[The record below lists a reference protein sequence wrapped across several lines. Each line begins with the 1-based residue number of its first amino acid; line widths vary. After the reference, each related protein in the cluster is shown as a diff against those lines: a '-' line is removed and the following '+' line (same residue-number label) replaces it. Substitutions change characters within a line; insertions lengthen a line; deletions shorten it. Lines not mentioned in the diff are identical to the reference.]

1 MPKRFPFYPQLEAM
15 DCGSTCLRM
24 VAKFYGR
31 FYSLEYLREISNTGK
46 DGVSLLDLSEAAEI
60 IGLKTLAVEADI
72 VQLQDVIPKPCI
84 INWGNNHFVVV
95 YHQDSSKVWIAD
107 PALGKYKLKNDE
119 FIQKWIGEDAV
130 IDSSGIV
137 LICQSTPDFYTFN
150 GKEPQKGSWQ
160 YVSNYFKQYKAL
172 IFQIIIGLFLGS
184 TLQLLFP
191 FFIKSIVDIGI
202 NNNDLSFIA
211 LVLIAQLILF
221 ISQISVEFIR
231 NWNILHVGS
240 RVNISLLSDFLI
252 KLTKLPFRFF
262 DTKLPGDL
270 IQRFNDHERVQK
282 FLSSTSL
289 ISIFSILNLLAFG
302 VVLLFWNKAIFIIFI
317 IGSLLNITWV
327 LGFMKWRKSLD
338 IKRFEYNSDNQNSI
352 NELITGMQDIKLFNA
367 EKLKRWSWEKV
378 QAKLFN
384 TETENLKLEQVQR
397 AGALFFNETKNLLII
412 YLVAQGVLNTTLT
425 LGMLVAIQYIIGQLN
440 MQINQL
446 TEFLKS
452 MQDAKISLE
461 RIGEIHLKENET
473 VIEENNNVFPSE
485 GDIVLENVN
494 FSYAG
499 VNAIPNIK
507 NINLVIPN
515 GKITAILGPSGS
527 GKTTL
532 LKILLNLYK
541 PTEGN
546 IKLGELNL
554 LSVSPRLWRSKIGVV
569 MQDGHLFS
577 DSIAKNIAL
586 GEEIIDKRKLQ
597 QSINIVNL
605 QSYIEYLPQGYN
617 TMIGPEGQGLSQGQ
631 KQRILIARAVY
642 KEPDF
647 LFFDEATSA
656 LDTFNEM
663 LILENI
669 KATFKNKTII
679 IVSHRLSTV
688 LKADQIVVMED
699 GEMIE
704 VGSHEELTF
713 VRGAYYQL
721 VKNTLELGY

>member
-24 VAKFYGR
+24 VSKFYGR

-46 DGVSLLDLSEAAEI
+46 DGVSLLDLSEAAEL

-107 PALGKYKLKNDE
+107 PAQGKYKLNNNE
-119 FIQKWIGEDAV
+119 FIQKWIGADADV
-130 IDSSGIV
+130 ENSGIV

-150 GKEPQKGSWQ
+150 GKESQKGSWQ

-184 TLQLLFP
+184 ILQLFFP

-302 VVLLFWNKAIFIIFI
+302 VVLLFWNKAIFTIFI
-317 IGSLLNITWV
+317 IGSLLNIVWV

-352 NELITGMQDIKLFNA
+352 NEMITGMQDIKLFNA

-499 VNAIPNIK
+499 VNATPNIK
-507 NINLVIPN
+507 NINLGIPN

-546 IKLGELNL
+546 IKFGELNL
-554 LSVSPRLWRSKIGVV
+554 LSVNPRLWRSKIGVV

-597 QSINIVNL
+597 QSINIANL
-605 QSYIEYLPQGYN
+605 HSYIEYLPLGYN

-669 KATFKNKTII
+669 KAAFKNKTII

>member
-1 MPKRFPFYPQLEAM
+1 
-15 DCGSTCLRM
+15 
-24 VAKFYGR
+24 
-31 FYSLEYLREISNTGK
+31 
-46 DGVSLLDLSEAAEI
+46 
-60 IGLKTLAVEADI
+60 
-72 VQLQDVIPKPCI
+72 
-84 INWGNNHFVVV
+84 
-95 YHQDSSKVWIAD
+95 
-107 PALGKYKLKNDE
+107 
-119 FIQKWIGEDAV
+119 
-130 IDSSGIV
+130 
-137 LICQSTPDFYTFN
+137 
-150 GKEPQKGSWQ
+150 
-160 YVSNYFKQYKAL
+160 
-172 IFQIIIGLFLGS
+172 
-184 TLQLLFP
+184 
-191 FFIKSIVDIGI
+191 
-202 NNNDLSFIA
+202 
-211 LVLIAQLILF
+211 
-221 ISQISVEFIR
+221 
-231 NWNILHVGS
+231 
-240 RVNISLLSDFLI
+240 
-252 KLTKLPFRFF
+252 
-262 DTKLPGDL
+262 
-270 IQRFNDHERVQK
+270 
-282 FLSSTSL
+282 
-289 ISIFSILNLLAFG
+289 
-302 VVLLFWNKAIFIIFI
+302 
-317 IGSLLNITWV
+317 
-327 LGFMKWRKSLD
+327 MKWRKTLD

-352 NELITGMQDIKLFNA
+352 NEMITGMQDIKLFNA

-461 RIGEIHLKENET
+461 RIGEIHLKDNET
-473 VIEENNNVFPSE
+473 DIEENNNMFPAE

-499 VNAIPNIK
+499 INATPNIK
-507 NINLVIPN
+507 NINLGIPN

-541 PTEGN
+541 PTEGK

-554 LSVSPRLWRSKIGVV
+554 LSINPRLWRSKIGVV

-597 QSINIVNL
+597 QSISIANL
-605 QSYIEYLPQGYN
+605 QSYIDYLPLGYN
-617 TMIGPEGQGLSQGQ
+617 TKIGPEGQGLSQGQ

-663 LILENI
+663 LIMENI
-669 KATFKNKTII
+669 KAAFKNKTII

-688 LKADQIVVMED
+688 LKADQIIVMED

-721 VKNTLELGY
+721 VKNTMELGF

>member
-1 MPKRFPFYPQLEAM
+1 MPKWFPFYPQLEAM

-24 VAKFYGR
+24 VARFYGR
-31 FYSLEYLREISNTGK
+31 FFSLEYLREISNTGK

-72 VQLQDVIPKPCI
+72 IQLQDVIPKPCI

-95 YHQDSSKVWIAD
+95 YNQDSSKVWIAD
-107 PALGKYKLKNDE
+107 PARGKYKLNNDE
-119 FIQKWIGEDAV
+119 FLHKWIGEDAD
-130 IDSSGIV
+130 IENSGIV

-150 GKEPQKGSWQ
+150 GKDPQKGSWQ
-160 YVSNYFKQYKAL
+160 YVFNYFKQYKAL

-262 DTKLPGDL
+262 DIKLHGDL

-302 VVLLFWNKAIFIIFI
+302 VVLLFWNKAIFTIFI
-317 IGSLLNITWV
+317 IGSLLNIFWV
-327 LGFMKWRKSLD
+327 LGFMKWRKTLD

-352 NELITGMQDIKLFNA
+352 NEMITGMQDIKLFNA
-367 EKLKRWSWEKV
+367 EKLKRWGWEKV

-461 RIGEIHLKENET
+461 RIGEIHLKDNET
-473 VIEENNNVFPSE
+473 VIEENNNIFPS
-485 GDIVLENVN
+485 GGNIVLENIN

-499 VNAIPNIK
+499 INATPNIK
-507 NINLVIPN
+507 NINLFIPN

-554 LSVSPRLWRSKIGVV
+554 LSINPRLWRSKIGVV

-597 QSINIVNL
+597 QSIIIANL
-605 QSYIEYLPQGYN
+605 QSYIENLPLGYN
-617 TMIGPEGQGLSQGQ
+617 TMIGAEGQGLSQGQ

-669 KATFKNKTII
+669 KAAFKNKTII

-688 LKADQIVVMED
+688 LKADQIVVMEE

-713 VRGAYYQL
+713 VRGAYYHL
-721 VKNTLELGY
+721 VKNTVELGF

>member
-46 DGVSLLDLSEAAEI
+46 DGVSLLDLSEAAEL

-107 PALGKYKLKNDE
+107 PAQGKYKLNNDE
-119 FIQKWIGEDAV
+119 FIQKWIDKDADV
-130 IDSSGIV
+130 ENSGIV

-150 GKEPQKGSWQ
+150 GKESQKGSWQ

-289 ISIFSILNLLAFG
+289 ISIFSILNLIAFG
-302 VVLLFWNKAIFIIFI
+302 VVLLFWNKAIFTIFI
-317 IGSLLNITWV
+317 IGSLLNIVWV
-327 LGFMKWRKSLD
+327 LGFMKWRKTLD

-352 NELITGMQDIKLFNA
+352 NEMITGMQDIKLFNA

-473 VIEENNNVFPSE
+473 LIEENNNVFPSE

-494 FSYAG
+494 FSYVG
-499 VNAIPNIK
+499 VNATPNIK
-507 NINLVIPN
+507 NINLGIPN

-541 PTEGN
+541 PTEGV
-546 IKLGELNL
+546 IKFGELNL
-554 LSVSPRLWRSKIGVV
+554 LSVNPRLWRSKIGVV

-597 QSINIVNL
+597 QSINIANL
-605 QSYIEYLPQGYN
+605 QSYIEYLPLGYN
-617 TMIGPEGQGLSQGQ
+617 TVIGPEGQGLSQGQ

-669 KATFKNKTII
+669 KAAFINKTIV

>member
-46 DGVSLLDLSEAAEI
+46 DGVSLLDLSEAAEL

-107 PALGKYKLKNDE
+107 PAQGKYKLNNNE
-119 FIQKWIGEDAV
+119 FIQKWIGADADV
-130 IDSSGIV
+130 ENSGIV

-150 GKEPQKGSWQ
+150 GKESQKGSWQ

-184 TLQLLFP
+184 ILQLFFP

-302 VVLLFWNKAIFIIFI
+302 VVLLFWNKAIFTIFI
-317 IGSLLNITWV
+317 IGSLLNIVWV

-352 NELITGMQDIKLFNA
+352 NEMITGMQDIKLFNA

-499 VNAIPNIK
+499 VNATPNIK
-507 NINLVIPN
+507 NINLGIPN

-546 IKLGELNL
+546 IKFGELNL
-554 LSVSPRLWRSKIGVV
+554 LSVNPRLWRSKIGVV

-597 QSINIVNL
+597 QSINIANL
-605 QSYIEYLPQGYN
+605 QS
-617 TMIGPEGQGLSQGQ
+617 
-631 KQRILIARAVY
+631 
-642 KEPDF
+642 
-647 LFFDEATSA
+647 
-656 LDTFNEM
+656 
-663 LILENI
+663 
-669 KATFKNKTII
+669 
-679 IVSHRLSTV
+679 
-688 LKADQIVVMED
+688 
-699 GEMIE
+699 
-704 VGSHEELTF
+704 
-713 VRGAYYQL
+713 
-721 VKNTLELGY
+721 

>member
-95 YHQDSSKVWIAD
+95 YHQDSAKVWIAD
-107 PALGKYKLKNDE
+107 PAQGKYKLNNDK
-119 FIQKWIGEDAV
+119 FIQKWIGEEAE
-130 IDSSGIV
+130 IENSGIV

-150 GKEPQKGSWQ
+150 GKEPLKGSWQ

-282 FLSSTSL
+282 FISSTSL
-289 ISIFSILNLLAFG
+289 ISIFSILNLFAFG
-302 VVLLFWNKAIFIIFI
+302 VVLLFWNKAIFSIFI
-317 IGSLLNITWV
+317 IGSLLNIVWV

-338 IKRFEYNSDNQNSI
+338 IKKFEYNSDNQNSI

-412 YLVAQGVLNTTLT
+412 YLVAQGVLNTRLT

-461 RIGEIHLKENET
+461 RIGEIHLKENEK
-473 VIEENNNVFPSE
+473 VIEENNIVFPSE

-499 VNAIPNIK
+499 INATPNIK
-507 NINLVIPN
+507 NINLSIPN

-541 PTEGN
+541 PTEGK

-554 LSVSPRLWRSKIGVV
+554 LSVNPKLWRSKIGVV

-597 QSINIVNL
+597 QSINIANL
-605 QSYIEYLPQGYN
+605 QSYVEYLPLGYN
-617 TMIGPEGQGLSQGQ
+617 TMIGPEGLGLSQGQ

-669 KATFKNKTII
+669 KTAFKNKTII

-721 VKNTLELGY
+721 VKNTMELGY

>member
-46 DGVSLLDLSEAAEI
+46 DGVSLLDLSEAAEL

-107 PALGKYKLKNDE
+107 PAQGKYKLNNDE
-119 FIQKWIGEDAV
+119 FIQKWIGKDADV
-130 IDSSGIV
+130 ENSGIV

-150 GKEPQKGSWQ
+150 GKESQKGSWQ

-289 ISIFSILNLLAFG
+289 ISIFSILNLIAFG
-302 VVLLFWNKAIFIIFI
+302 VVLLFWNKAIFTIFI
-317 IGSLLNITWV
+317 IGSLLNIVWV
-327 LGFMKWRKSLD
+327 LGFMKWRKTLD

-352 NELITGMQDIKLFNA
+352 NEMITGMQDIKLFNA

-473 VIEENNNVFPSE
+473 LIEENNNVFPSE

-494 FSYAG
+494 FSYVG
-499 VNAIPNIK
+499 VNATPNIK
-507 NINLVIPN
+507 NINLGIPN

-541 PTEGN
+541 PTEGV
-546 IKLGELNL
+546 IKFGELNL
-554 LSVSPRLWRSKIGVV
+554 LSVNPRLWRSKIGVV

-597 QSINIVNL
+597 QSINIANL
-605 QSYIEYLPQGYN
+605 QSYIEYLPLGYN
-617 TMIGPEGQGLSQGQ
+617 TVIGPEGQGLSQGQ

-669 KATFKNKTII
+669 KAAFKNKTIV

>member
-1 MPKRFPFYPQLEAM
+1 MPKWFPFYPQLEAM

-24 VAKFYGR
+24 VARFYGR
-31 FYSLEYLREISNTGK
+31 FYSLDFLREISNTGK

-72 VQLQDVIPKPCI
+72 AQLQEVIPKPCI

-95 YHQDSSKVWIAD
+95 YQQDSYNVWIAD
-107 PALGKYKLKNDE
+107 PAQGKYKLNNDE
-119 FIQKWIGEDAV
+119 FLKKWIGEEAN
-130 IDSSGIV
+130 IENSGIV
-137 LICQSTPDFYTFN
+137 LICQSSPDFYTFN

-160 YVSNYFKQYKAL
+160 YVFNYFKQYKAL

-221 ISQISVEFIR
+221 FSQISVEFIR

-289 ISIFSILNLLAFG
+289 ISIFSILNLIAFG
-302 VVLLFWNKAIFIIFI
+302 VVLLFWNKAIFSIFF
-317 IGSLLNITWV
+317 IGSLLNIVWV
-327 LGFMKWRKSLD
+327 VGFMKWRKTLD

-352 NELITGMQDIKLFNA
+352 NEMITGMQDIKLFNA

-461 RIGEIHLKENET
+461 RIGEIHLKDNET
-473 VIEENNNVFPSE
+473 DTEENNNTFPAE
-485 GDIVLENVN
+485 GDILLENVN

-499 VNAIPNIK
+499 INATPNIK
-507 NINLVIPN
+507 NINLCISN

-541 PTEGN
+541 PTEGK

-554 LSVSPRLWRSKIGVV
+554 LSINPRLWRSKIGVV

-597 QSINIVNL
+597 QSISIANL
-605 QSYIEYLPQGYN
+605 QSYIEYLPLGYN
-617 TMIGPEGQGLSQGQ
+617 TKIGPEGQGISQGQ

-656 LDTFNEM
+656 LDAFNEM
-663 LILENI
+663 LIMENI
-669 KATFKNKTII
+669 KAAFKNKTII

-688 LKADQIVVMED
+688 LKADQIIVMED

-713 VRGAYYQL
+713 LRGAYYQL
-721 VKNTLELGY
+721 VKNTMELGF

>member
-46 DGVSLLDLSEAAEI
+46 DGVSLLDLSEAAEL

-107 PALGKYKLKNDE
+107 PAQGKYKLNNDE
-119 FIQKWIGEDAV
+119 FIQKWIGADADV
-130 IDSSGIV
+130 ENSGIV
-137 LICQSTPDFYTFN
+137 LICQSTPDFFTFN

-160 YVSNYFKQYKAL
+160 YVFNYFKQYKAL

-289 ISIFSILNLLAFG
+289 ISIFSILNLIAFG
-302 VVLLFWNKAIFIIFI
+302 VVLLFWNKAIFSIFF
-317 IGSLLNITWV
+317 IGSLLNIVWV
-327 LGFMKWRKSLD
+327 VGFMKWRKTLD

-352 NELITGMQDIKLFNA
+352 NEMITGMQDIKLFNA

-461 RIGEIHLKENET
+461 RIGEIHLKDNET
-473 VIEENNNVFPSE
+473 DTEENNNTFPAE
-485 GDIVLENVN
+485 GDILLENVN

-499 VNAIPNIK
+499 INATPNIK
-507 NINLVIPN
+507 NINLCIPN

-541 PTEGN
+541 PTEGK

-554 LSVSPRLWRSKIGVV
+554 LSINPRLWRSKIGVV

-597 QSINIVNL
+597 QSISIANL
-605 QSYIEYLPQGYN
+605 QSYIEYLPLGYN
-617 TMIGPEGQGLSQGQ
+617 TKIGPEGQGLSQGQ

-656 LDTFNEM
+656 LDAFNEM
-663 LILENI
+663 LIMENI
-669 KATFKNKTII
+669 KAAFKNKTII

-688 LKADQIVVMED
+688 LKADQIIVMED

-713 VRGAYYQL
+713 LRGAYYQL
-721 VKNTLELGY
+721 VKNTMELGF

>member
-46 DGVSLLDLSEAAEI
+46 DGVSLLDLSEAAEL

-107 PALGKYKLKNDE
+107 PAQGKYKLNNDE
-119 FIQKWIGEDAV
+119 FIQKWIGEDADV
-130 IDSSGIV
+130 ENSGIV

-150 GKEPQKGSWQ
+150 GKESQKGSWQ

-302 VVLLFWNKAIFIIFI
+302 VVLLFWNKAIFTIFI
-317 IGSLLNITWV
+317 IGSLLNIVWV

-338 IKRFEYNSDNQNSI
+338 IKRFEYNRDNQNSI
-352 NELITGMQDIKLFNA
+352 NEMITGMQDIKLFNA

-473 VIEENNNVFPSE
+473 VIEENNIVFPSE

-494 FSYAG
+494 FSYGG
-499 VNAIPNIK
+499 VNAAPNIK
-507 NINLVIPN
+507 NINLSIPN

-546 IKLGELNL
+546 IKFGELNL
-554 LSVSPRLWRSKIGVV
+554 LSVNPRLWRSKIGVV

-597 QSINIVNL
+597 QSINIANL
-605 QSYIEYLPQGYN
+605 QSYIEYLPLGYN
-617 TMIGPEGQGLSQGQ
+617 TVIGPEGQGLSQGQ

-669 KATFKNKTII
+669 KAAFKNKTII

>member
-46 DGVSLLDLSEAAEI
+46 DGVSLLDLSEAAEL

-107 PALGKYKLKNDE
+107 PAQGKYKLNNDE
-119 FIQKWIGEDAV
+119 FIQKWIGEDADV
-130 IDSSGIV
+130 ENSGIV

-150 GKEPQKGSWQ
+150 GKESQKGSWQ

-302 VVLLFWNKAIFIIFI
+302 VVLLFWNKAIFTIFI
-317 IGSLLNITWV
+317 IGSLLNIVWV

-338 IKRFEYNSDNQNSI
+338 IKRFEYNRDNQNSI
-352 NELITGMQDIKLFNA
+352 NEMITGMQDIKLFNA

-473 VIEENNNVFPSE
+473 VIEENNIVFPSE

-494 FSYAG
+494 FSYGG
-499 VNAIPNIK
+499 VNAAPNIK
-507 NINLVIPN
+507 NINLSIPN

-554 LSVSPRLWRSKIGVV
+554 LSVNPRLWRSKIGVV

-597 QSINIVNL
+597 QSINIANL
-605 QSYIEYLPQGYN
+605 QSYIEYLPLGYN

-663 LILENI
+663 LILENL
-669 KATFKNKTII
+669 KAAFKNKTII

>member
-46 DGVSLLDLSEAAEI
+46 DGVSLLDLSEAAEL

-72 VQLQDVIPKPCI
+72 FQLQDVIPKPCI

-107 PALGKYKLKNDE
+107 PAQGKYKLNNDE
-119 FIQKWIGEDAV
+119 FIQKWIGADADV
-130 IDSSGIV
+130 ENSGIV

-150 GKEPQKGSWQ
+150 GKESQKGSWQ

-302 VVLLFWNKAIFIIFI
+302 VVLLFWNKAIFTIFI
-317 IGSLLNITWV
+317 IGSLLNIVWV

-352 NELITGMQDIKLFNA
+352 NEMITGMQDIKLFNA

-499 VNAIPNIK
+499 VNATPNIK
-507 NINLVIPN
+507 NINLGIPN

-546 IKLGELNL
+546 IKFGELNL
-554 LSVSPRLWRSKIGVV
+554 LSVNPRLWRSKIGVV

-586 GEEIIDKRKLQ
+586 GEEIIDKRKLH
-597 QSINIVNL
+597 QSINIANL
-605 QSYIEYLPQGYN
+605 QSYIEYLPLGYN

-669 KATFKNKTII
+669 KSAFKNKTIV

>member
-46 DGVSLLDLSEAAEI
+46 DGVSLLDLSEAAEL

-107 PALGKYKLKNDE
+107 PAQGKYKLNNDE
-119 FIQKWIGEDAV
+119 FIQKWIGEDADV
-130 IDSSGIV
+130 ENSGIV
-137 LICQSTPDFYTFN
+137 LICQSSPDFYTFN
-150 GKEPQKGSWQ
+150 GKESQKGSWQ

-289 ISIFSILNLLAFG
+289 ISIFSILNLIAFG
-302 VVLLFWNKAIFIIFI
+302 VVLLFWNKAIFTIFI
-317 IGSLLNITWV
+317 IGSLLNIVWV
-327 LGFMKWRKSLD
+327 LGFMKWRKTLD

-352 NELITGMQDIKLFNA
+352 NEMITGMQDIKLFNA

-473 VIEENNNVFPSE
+473 LIEENNIVFPSE

-494 FSYAG
+494 FSYVG
-499 VNAIPNIK
+499 VNATPNIK
-507 NINLVIPN
+507 NINLGIPN

-541 PTEGN
+541 PTEGV
-546 IKLGELNL
+546 IKFGELNL
-554 LSVSPRLWRSKIGVV
+554 LSVNPRLWRSKIGVV

-597 QSINIVNL
+597 QSINIANL

-617 TMIGPEGQGLSQGQ
+617 TVIGPEGQGLSQGQ

-669 KATFKNKTII
+669 KAAFNNKTIV

>member
-1 MPKRFPFYPQLEAM
+1 MPKWFPFYPQLEAM

-24 VAKFYGR
+24 VARFYGR
-31 FYSLEYLREISNTGK
+31 FFSLEYLREISNTGK

-72 VQLQDVIPKPCI
+72 IQLQDVIPKPCI

-95 YHQDSSKVWIAD
+95 YNQDSSKVWIAD
-107 PALGKYKLKNDE
+107 PAQGKYKLNNDE
-119 FIQKWIGEDAV
+119 FLHKWIGEDAD
-130 IDSSGIV
+130 IENSGIV

-150 GKEPQKGSWQ
+150 GKDPQKGSWQ
-160 YVSNYFKQYKAL
+160 YVFNYFKQYKAL

-262 DTKLPGDL
+262 DTKLHGDL

-302 VVLLFWNKAIFIIFI
+302 VVLLFWNKAIFTIFI
-317 IGSLLNITWV
+317 IGSLLNIFWV
-327 LGFMKWRKSLD
+327 LGFMKWRKTLD

-352 NELITGMQDIKLFNA
+352 NEMITGMQDIKLFNA

-384 TETENLKLEQVQR
+384 TESENLKLEQVQR

-461 RIGEIHLKENET
+461 RIGEIHLKDNET
-473 VIEENNNVFPSE
+473 DIEENNNIFPAE

-499 VNAIPNIK
+499 INATPNIK
-507 NINLVIPN
+507 NINLGIPN

-541 PTEGN
+541 PTEGK

-554 LSVSPRLWRSKIGVV
+554 LSINPRLWRSKLGVV

-597 QSINIVNL
+597 QSISIANL
-605 QSYIEYLPQGYN
+605 QSYIDYLPLGYN
-617 TMIGPEGQGLSQGQ
+617 TKIGPEGQGLSQGQ

-663 LILENI
+663 LIMENI
-669 KATFKNKTII
+669 KAAFKNKTII

-688 LKADQIVVMED
+688 LKADQIIVMED

-721 VKNTLELGY
+721 VKNTMELGF

>member
-46 DGVSLLDLSEAAEI
+46 DGVSLLDLSEAAEL

-107 PALGKYKLKNDE
+107 PAQGKYKLNNDE
-119 FIQKWIGEDAV
+119 FIQKWIGEDADV
-130 IDSSGIV
+130 ENSGIV

-150 GKEPQKGSWQ
+150 GKESQKGSWQ

-302 VVLLFWNKAIFIIFI
+302 VVLLFWNKAIFTIFI
-317 IGSLLNITWV
+317 IGSLLNIFWV

-338 IKRFEYNSDNQNSI
+338 LKRFEYKRDNQNSI
-352 NELITGMQDIKLFNA
+352 NEMITGMQDIKLFNA

-461 RIGEIHLKENET
+461 RIGEIHHKENDT
-473 VIEENNNVFPSE
+473 VIEENNNVFLSQ

-499 VNAIPNIK
+499 VNSTPNIK
-507 NINLVIPN
+507 NINLSIPN

-554 LSVSPRLWRSKIGVV
+554 LSVNPRLWRSKIGVV

-597 QSINIVNL
+597 QSISIANL
-605 QSYIEYLPQGYN
+605 QSYIEYLPLGYN
-617 TMIGPEGQGLSQGQ
+617 TVIGPEGQGLSQGQ

-663 LILENI
+663 LILENL
-669 KATFKNKTII
+669 KAAFKNKTII

>member
-1 MPKRFPFYPQLEAM
+1 
-15 DCGSTCLRM
+15 
-24 VAKFYGR
+24 
-31 FYSLEYLREISNTGK
+31 
-46 DGVSLLDLSEAAEI
+46 
-60 IGLKTLAVEADI
+60 
-72 VQLQDVIPKPCI
+72 
-84 INWGNNHFVVV
+84 
-95 YHQDSSKVWIAD
+95 
-107 PALGKYKLKNDE
+107 
-119 FIQKWIGEDAV
+119 
-130 IDSSGIV
+130 
-137 LICQSTPDFYTFN
+137 
-150 GKEPQKGSWQ
+150 
-160 YVSNYFKQYKAL
+160 
-172 IFQIIIGLFLGS
+172 
-184 TLQLLFP
+184 
-191 FFIKSIVDIGI
+191 
-202 NNNDLSFIA
+202 
-211 LVLIAQLILF
+211 
-221 ISQISVEFIR
+221 
-231 NWNILHVGS
+231 
-240 RVNISLLSDFLI
+240 
-252 KLTKLPFRFF
+252 
-262 DTKLPGDL
+262 
-270 IQRFNDHERVQK
+270 
-282 FLSSTSL
+282 
-289 ISIFSILNLLAFG
+289 
-302 VVLLFWNKAIFIIFI
+302 
-317 IGSLLNITWV
+317 
-327 LGFMKWRKSLD
+327 MKWRKSLD

-461 RIGEIHLKENET
+461 RIGEIHLKENEK

-499 VNAIPNIK
+499 MNATPNIK
-507 NINLVIPN
+507 NINLSIPN

>member
-46 DGVSLLDLSEAAEI
+46 DGVSLLDLSEAAEL

-72 VQLQDVIPKPCI
+72 FQLQDVIPKPCI

-107 PALGKYKLKNDE
+107 PAQGKYKLNNDE
-119 FIQKWIGEDAV
+119 FIQKWIGADADV
-130 IDSSGIV
+130 ENSGIV

-150 GKEPQKGSWQ
+150 GKESQKGSWQ

-302 VVLLFWNKAIFIIFI
+302 VVLLFWNKAIFTIFI
-317 IGSLLNITWV
+317 IGSLLNIVWV

-352 NELITGMQDIKLFNA
+352 NEMITGMQDIKLFNA

-499 VNAIPNIK
+499 VNATPNIK
-507 NINLVIPN
+507 NINLGIPN

-546 IKLGELNL
+546 IKFGELNL
-554 LSVSPRLWRSKIGVV
+554 LSVNPRLWRSKIGVV

-597 QSINIVNL
+597 QSINIANL
-605 QSYIEYLPQGYN
+605 QSYIEYLPLGYN

-669 KATFKNKTII
+669 KAAFKNKTII

>member
-1 MPKRFPFYPQLEAM
+1 
-15 DCGSTCLRM
+15 
-24 VAKFYGR
+24 
-31 FYSLEYLREISNTGK
+31 
-46 DGVSLLDLSEAAEI
+46 
-60 IGLKTLAVEADI
+60 
-72 VQLQDVIPKPCI
+72 
-84 INWGNNHFVVV
+84 
-95 YHQDSSKVWIAD
+95 
-107 PALGKYKLKNDE
+107 
-119 FIQKWIGEDAV
+119 
-130 IDSSGIV
+130 
-137 LICQSTPDFYTFN
+137 
-150 GKEPQKGSWQ
+150 
-160 YVSNYFKQYKAL
+160 
-172 IFQIIIGLFLGS
+172 
-184 TLQLLFP
+184 
-191 FFIKSIVDIGI
+191 
-202 NNNDLSFIA
+202 
-211 LVLIAQLILF
+211 
-221 ISQISVEFIR
+221 
-231 NWNILHVGS
+231 
-240 RVNISLLSDFLI
+240 
-252 KLTKLPFRFF
+252 
-262 DTKLPGDL
+262 
-270 IQRFNDHERVQK
+270 
-282 FLSSTSL
+282 
-289 ISIFSILNLLAFG
+289 
-302 VVLLFWNKAIFIIFI
+302 
-317 IGSLLNITWV
+317 
-327 LGFMKWRKSLD
+327 MKWRKSLD

-397 AGALFFNETKNLLII
+397 AGAMFFNETKNLLII

-499 VNAIPNIK
+499 VNATPNIK
-507 NINLVIPN
+507 NINLGIPN

-554 LSVSPRLWRSKIGVV
+554 LSVNPRLWRSKIGVV

-597 QSINIVNL
+597 QSINIANL
-605 QSYIEYLPQGYN
+605 QSYIEYLPLGYN

-669 KATFKNKTII
+669 KAAFKNKTII

>member
-1 MPKRFPFYPQLEAM
+1 
-15 DCGSTCLRM
+15 
-24 VAKFYGR
+24 
-31 FYSLEYLREISNTGK
+31 
-46 DGVSLLDLSEAAEI
+46 
-60 IGLKTLAVEADI
+60 
-72 VQLQDVIPKPCI
+72 
-84 INWGNNHFVVV
+84 
-95 YHQDSSKVWIAD
+95 
-107 PALGKYKLKNDE
+107 
-119 FIQKWIGEDAV
+119 
-130 IDSSGIV
+130 
-137 LICQSTPDFYTFN
+137 
-150 GKEPQKGSWQ
+150 
-160 YVSNYFKQYKAL
+160 
-172 IFQIIIGLFLGS
+172 
-184 TLQLLFP
+184 
-191 FFIKSIVDIGI
+191 
-202 NNNDLSFIA
+202 
-211 LVLIAQLILF
+211 
-221 ISQISVEFIR
+221 
-231 NWNILHVGS
+231 
-240 RVNISLLSDFLI
+240 
-252 KLTKLPFRFF
+252 
-262 DTKLPGDL
+262 
-270 IQRFNDHERVQK
+270 
-282 FLSSTSL
+282 
-289 ISIFSILNLLAFG
+289 
-302 VVLLFWNKAIFIIFI
+302 
-317 IGSLLNITWV
+317 
-327 LGFMKWRKSLD
+327 MKWRKSLD

-352 NELITGMQDIKLFNA
+352 NEMITGMQDIKLFNA

-499 VNAIPNIK
+499 VNATPNIK
-507 NINLVIPN
+507 NINLGIPN

-546 IKLGELNL
+546 IKFGELNL
-554 LSVSPRLWRSKIGVV
+554 LSVNPRLWRSKIGVV

-586 GEEIIDKRKLQ
+586 GEEIIDKRKLH
-597 QSINIVNL
+597 QSINIANL
-605 QSYIEYLPQGYN
+605 QSYIEYLPLGYN

-669 KATFKNKTII
+669 KSAFKNKTIV

>member
-1 MPKRFPFYPQLEAM
+1 MSKRFPFYPQLEAM

-24 VAKFYGR
+24 IARFYGR
-31 FYSLEYLREISNTGK
+31 NYSLEYLREIINTGK
-46 DGVSLLDLSEAAEI
+46 DGVSLLDLSEAAEL

-107 PALGKYKLKNDE
+107 PAQGKYKLNNDE
-119 FIQKWIGEDAV
+119 FIQKWIGADADV
-130 IDSSGIV
+130 ENSGIV
-137 LICQSTPDFYTFN
+137 LICQSTPDFFTFN

-160 YVSNYFKQYKAL
+160 YVFNYFKQYKAL

-289 ISIFSILNLLAFG
+289 ISIFSILNLIAFG
-302 VVLLFWNKAIFIIFI
+302 VVLLFWNKAIFSIFF
-317 IGSLLNITWV
+317 IGSLLNIVWV
-327 LGFMKWRKSLD
+327 VGFMKWRKTLD

-352 NELITGMQDIKLFNA
+352 NEMITGMQDIKLFNA

-461 RIGEIHLKENET
+461 RIGEIHLKDNET
-473 VIEENNNVFPSE
+473 DTEENNNTFPAE
-485 GDIVLENVN
+485 GDILLENVN

-499 VNAIPNIK
+499 INATPNIK
-507 NINLVIPN
+507 NINLCIPN

-541 PTEGN
+541 PTEGK

-554 LSVSPRLWRSKIGVV
+554 LSINPRLWRSKIGVV

-597 QSINIVNL
+597 QSINIANL
-605 QSYIEYLPQGYN
+605 QSYIEYLPLGYN
-617 TMIGPEGQGLSQGQ
+617 TVIGPEGQGLSQGQ

-669 KATFKNKTII
+669 KAAFKNKTIV

>member
-46 DGVSLLDLSEAAEI
+46 DGVSLLDLSEAAEL

-107 PALGKYKLKNDE
+107 PAQGKYKLNNDE
-119 FIQKWIGEDAV
+119 FIQKWIGKDADV
-130 IDSSGIV
+130 ENSGIV

-150 GKEPQKGSWQ
+150 GKESQKGSWQ

-289 ISIFSILNLLAFG
+289 ISIFSILNLIAFG
-302 VVLLFWNKAIFIIFI
+302 VVLLFWNKAIFTIFI
-317 IGSLLNITWV
+317 IGSLLNIVWV
-327 LGFMKWRKSLD
+327 LGFMKWRKTLD

-352 NELITGMQDIKLFNA
+352 NEMITGMQDIKLFNA

-473 VIEENNNVFPSE
+473 LIEENNNVFPSE

-494 FSYAG
+494 FSYVG
-499 VNAIPNIK
+499 VNATPNIK
-507 NINLVIPN
+507 NINLGIPN

-541 PTEGN
+541 PTEGV
-546 IKLGELNL
+546 IKFGELNL
-554 LSVSPRLWRSKIGVV
+554 LSVNPRLWRSKIGVV

-597 QSINIVNL
+597 QSINIANL
-605 QSYIEYLPQGYN
+605 QSYIEYLPLGYN
-617 TMIGPEGQGLSQGQ
+617 TVIGPEGQGLSQGQ

-669 KATFKNKTII
+669 KAAFINKTIV

>member
-95 YHQDSSKVWIAD
+95 YHQDSAKVWIAD
-107 PALGKYKLKNDE
+107 PAQGKYKLNNDE
-119 FIQKWIGEDAV
+119 FIQKWIGEEAEV
-130 IDSSGIV
+130 ENSGIV

-150 GKEPQKGSWQ
+150 GKEPLKGSWQ

-282 FLSSTSL
+282 FISSTSL

-317 IGSLLNITWV
+317 IGSLLNIVWV

-338 IKRFEYNSDNQNSI
+338 IKKFEYNSDNQNSI

-412 YLVAQGVLNTTLT
+412 YLVAQGVLNTRLT

-461 RIGEIHLKENET
+461 RIGEIHLKENEK
-473 VIEENNNVFPSE
+473 VIEENNIVFPSE

-499 VNAIPNIK
+499 INATPNIK
-507 NINLVIPN
+507 NINLSIPN

-541 PTEGN
+541 PTEGK

-554 LSVSPRLWRSKIGVV
+554 LSVNPKLWRSKIGVV

-597 QSINIVNL
+597 QSINIANL
-605 QSYIEYLPQGYN
+605 QSYVEYLPFGYN
-617 TMIGPEGQGLSQGQ
+617 TMIGPEGLGLSQGQ

-669 KATFKNKTII
+669 KTAFKNKTII

-721 VKNTLELGY
+721 VKNTMELGY

>member
-46 DGVSLLDLSEAAEI
+46 DGVSLLDLSEAAEL

-95 YHQDSSKVWIAD
+95 YHQDLSKVWIAD
-107 PALGKYKLKNDE
+107 PAQGKFKLNNDE
-119 FIQKWIGEDAV
+119 FIQKWIGEDADV
-130 IDSSGIV
+130 ENSGIV

-150 GKEPQKGSWQ
+150 GKESQKGSWQ

-184 TLQLLFP
+184 ILQLFFP

-302 VVLLFWNKAIFIIFI
+302 VVLLFWNKAIFTIFI
-317 IGSLLNITWV
+317 IGSLLNIVWV

-352 NELITGMQDIKLFNA
+352 NEMITGMQDIKLFNA

-499 VNAIPNIK
+499 VNATPNIK
-507 NINLVIPN
+507 NINLGIPY

-546 IKLGELNL
+546 IKFGELNL
-554 LSVSPRLWRSKIGVV
+554 LSVNPRLWRSKIGVV

-597 QSINIVNL
+597 QSINIANL
-605 QSYIEYLPQGYN
+605 QSYIEYLPLGYN

-669 KATFKNKTII
+669 KAAFKNKTII

>member
-1 MPKRFPFYPQLEAM
+1 
-15 DCGSTCLRM
+15 
-24 VAKFYGR
+24 
-31 FYSLEYLREISNTGK
+31 
-46 DGVSLLDLSEAAEI
+46 
-60 IGLKTLAVEADI
+60 
-72 VQLQDVIPKPCI
+72 
-84 INWGNNHFVVV
+84 
-95 YHQDSSKVWIAD
+95 
-107 PALGKYKLKNDE
+107 
-119 FIQKWIGEDAV
+119 
-130 IDSSGIV
+130 
-137 LICQSTPDFYTFN
+137 
-150 GKEPQKGSWQ
+150 
-160 YVSNYFKQYKAL
+160 
-172 IFQIIIGLFLGS
+172 
-184 TLQLLFP
+184 
-191 FFIKSIVDIGI
+191 
-202 NNNDLSFIA
+202 
-211 LVLIAQLILF
+211 
-221 ISQISVEFIR
+221 
-231 NWNILHVGS
+231 LH
-240 RVNISLLSDFLI
+240 
-252 KLTKLPFRFF
+252 
-262 DTKLPGDL
+262 GDL

-302 VVLLFWNKAIFIIFI
+302 VVLLFWNKAIFTIFI
-317 IGSLLNITWV
+317 IGSLLNIFWV
-327 LGFMKWRKSLD
+327 LGFMKWRKTLD

-352 NELITGMQDIKLFNA
+352 NEMITGMQDIKLFNA
-367 EKLKRWSWEKV
+367 EKLKRWGWEKV

-461 RIGEIHLKENET
+461 RIGEIHLKDNET
-473 VIEENNNVFPSE
+473 VIEENNNIFPSE
-485 GDIVLENVN
+485 GNIVLENVN

-499 VNAIPNIK
+499 INATPNIK
-507 NINLVIPN
+507 NINLFIPN

-554 LSVSPRLWRSKIGVV
+554 LLINPRLWRSKIGVV

-597 QSINIVNL
+597 QSIIIANL
-605 QSYIEYLPQGYN
+605 QSYIENLPLGYN
-617 TMIGPEGQGLSQGQ
+617 TMIGAEGQGLSQGQ

-669 KATFKNKTII
+669 KAAFKNKTII

-688 LKADQIVVMED
+688 LKADQIVVMEE

-713 VRGAYYQL
+713 VRGAYYHL
-721 VKNTLELGY
+721 VKNTVELGF

>member
-46 DGVSLLDLSEAAEI
+46 DGVSLLDLSEAAEL

-107 PALGKYKLKNDE
+107 PAQGKYKLNNDE
-119 FIQKWIGEDAV
+119 FIQKWIGADADV
-130 IDSSGIV
+130 ENSGIV

-150 GKEPQKGSWQ
+150 GKESQKGSWQ

-302 VVLLFWNKAIFIIFI
+302 VVLLFWNKAIFTIFI
-317 IGSLLNITWV
+317 IGSLLNIVWV

-352 NELITGMQDIKLFNA
+352 NEMITGMQDIKLFNA

-499 VNAIPNIK
+499 VNATPNIK
-507 NINLVIPN
+507 NINLGIPN

-546 IKLGELNL
+546 IKFGELNL
-554 LSVSPRLWRSKIGVV
+554 LSVNPRLWRSKIGVV

-597 QSINIVNL
+597 QSINIANL
-605 QSYIEYLPQGYN
+605 QSYIEYLPLGYN

-669 KATFKNKTII
+669 KAAFKNKTII

>member
-46 DGVSLLDLSEAAEI
+46 DGVSLLDLSEAAEL

-72 VQLQDVIPKPCI
+72 FQLQDVIPKPCI

-107 PALGKYKLKNDE
+107 PAQGKYKLNNDE
-119 FIQKWIGEDAV
+119 FIQKWIGADADV
-130 IDSSGIV
+130 ENSGIV

-150 GKEPQKGSWQ
+150 GKESQKGSWQ

-302 VVLLFWNKAIFIIFI
+302 VVLLFWNKAIFTIFI
-317 IGSLLNITWV
+317 IGSLLNIVWV

-352 NELITGMQDIKLFNA
+352 NEMITGMQDIKLFNA

-499 VNAIPNIK
+499 VNATPNIK
-507 NINLVIPN
+507 NINLGIPN

-546 IKLGELNL
+546 IKFGELNL
-554 LSVSPRLWRSKIGVV
+554 LSVNPRLWRSKIGVV

-586 GEEIIDKRKLQ
+586 GEEIIDKRKLH
-597 QSINIVNL
+597 QSINIANL
-605 QSYIEYLPQGYN
+605 QSYIEYLPLGYN

-669 KATFKNKTII
+669 KAAFKNKTII

>member
-46 DGVSLLDLSEAAEI
+46 DGVSLLDLSEAAEL

-95 YHQDSSKVWIAD
+95 YHQDLSKVWIAD
-107 PALGKYKLKNDE
+107 PAQGKFKLNNDE
-119 FIQKWIGEDAV
+119 FIQKWIGEDADV
-130 IDSSGIV
+130 ENSGIV

-150 GKEPQKGSWQ
+150 GKESQKGSWQ

-184 TLQLLFP
+184 ILQLFFP

-302 VVLLFWNKAIFIIFI
+302 VVLLFWNKAIFTIFI
-317 IGSLLNITWV
+317 IGSLLNIVWV

-352 NELITGMQDIKLFNA
+352 NEMITGMQDIKLFNA

-499 VNAIPNIK
+499 VNATPNIK
-507 NINLVIPN
+507 NINLGIPN

-546 IKLGELNL
+546 IKFGELNL
-554 LSVSPRLWRSKIGVV
+554 LSVNPRLWRSKIGVV

-597 QSINIVNL
+597 QSINIANL
-605 QSYIEYLPQGYN
+605 QSYIEYLPLGYN

-669 KATFKNKTII
+669 KAAFKNKTII

>member
-46 DGVSLLDLSEAAEI
+46 DGVSLLDLSEAAEL

-95 YHQDSSKVWIAD
+95 YHQDLSKVWIAD
-107 PALGKYKLKNDE
+107 PAQGKFKLNNDE
-119 FIQKWIGEDAV
+119 FIQKWIGEDADV
-130 IDSSGIV
+130 ENSGIV

-150 GKEPQKGSWQ
+150 GKESQKGSWQ

-302 VVLLFWNKAIFIIFI
+302 VVLLFWNKAIFTIFI
-317 IGSLLNITWV
+317 IGSLLNIVWV

-352 NELITGMQDIKLFNA
+352 NEMITGMQDIKLFNA

-499 VNAIPNIK
+499 VNATPNIK
-507 NINLVIPN
+507 NINLGIPN

-546 IKLGELNL
+546 IKFGELNL
-554 LSVSPRLWRSKIGVV
+554 LSVNPRLWRSKIGVV

-597 QSINIVNL
+597 QSINIANL
-605 QSYIEYLPQGYN
+605 HSYIEYLPLGYN

-669 KATFKNKTII
+669 KAAFKNKTII

>member
-1 MPKRFPFYPQLEAM
+1 MPKWFPFYPQLEAM

-24 VAKFYGR
+24 VARFYGR
-31 FYSLEYLREISNTGK
+31 FYSLDFLREISNTGK

-72 VQLQDVIPKPCI
+72 AQLQEVIPKPCI

-95 YHQDSSKVWIAD
+95 YQQDSYNVWIAD
-107 PALGKYKLKNDE
+107 PAQGKYKLNNDE
-119 FIQKWIGEDAV
+119 FLKKWIGEEAN
-130 IDSSGIV
+130 IENSGIV
-137 LICQSTPDFYTFN
+137 LICQSSPDFYTFN

-160 YVSNYFKQYKAL
+160 YVFNYFKQYKAL

-289 ISIFSILNLLAFG
+289 ISIFSILNLIAFG
-302 VVLLFWNKAIFIIFI
+302 VVLLFWNKAIFSIFF
-317 IGSLLNITWV
+317 IGSLLNIVWV
-327 LGFMKWRKSLD
+327 VGFMKWRKTLD

-352 NELITGMQDIKLFNA
+352 NEMITGMQDIKLFNA

-461 RIGEIHLKENET
+461 RIGEIHLKDNET
-473 VIEENNNVFPSE
+473 DTEENNNTFPAE
-485 GDIVLENVN
+485 GDILLENVN

-499 VNAIPNIK
+499 INATPNIK
-507 NINLVIPN
+507 NINLCIPN

-527 GKTTL
+527 GKTSL

-541 PTEGN
+541 PTEGK

-554 LSVSPRLWRSKIGVV
+554 LSINPRLWRSKIGVV

-597 QSINIVNL
+597 QSISIANL
-605 QSYIEYLPQGYN
+605 QSYIEYLPLGYN
-617 TMIGPEGQGLSQGQ
+617 TKIGPEGQGLSQGQ

-656 LDTFNEM
+656 LDAFNEM
-663 LILENI
+663 LIMENI
-669 KATFKNKTII
+669 KAAFKNKTII

-688 LKADQIVVMED
+688 LKADQIIVMED

-713 VRGAYYQL
+713 LRGAYYQL
-721 VKNTLELGY
+721 VKNTMELGF

>member
-24 VAKFYGR
+24 IAKFYGR
-31 FYSLEYLREISNTGK
+31 YYSLEYLREISNTGK
-46 DGVSLLDLSEAAEI
+46 EGVSLLDLSEAAEL

-72 VQLQDVIPKPCI
+72 TQLHDVIPKPCI

-95 YHQDSSKVWIAD
+95 YHQDSFKVWIAD
-107 PALGKYKLKNDE
+107 PAKGKYKLNNND
-119 FIQKWIGEDAV
+119 FLHKWISTEAN
-130 IDSSGIV
+130 SENTGIV
-137 LICQSTPDFYTFN
+137 LICQSSPDFYTFN
-150 GKEPQKGSWQ
+150 GKEPQNGSWQ
-160 YVSNYFKQYKAL
+160 YIINYFKQYKAL

-202 NNNDLSFIA
+202 NNNDLSFIS

-240 RVNISLLSDFLI
+240 RVNINLLSDFLI

-289 ISIFSILNLLAFG
+289 ISIFSLLNLLAFG
-302 VVLLFWNKAIFIIFI
+302 VVLLFWNKAIFTIFI
-317 IGSLLNITWV
+317 IGSLLNIVWV
-327 LGFMKWRKSLD
+327 LAFMKWRKNLD
-338 IKRFEYNSDNQNSI
+338 IKRFEFTSDNQNSI
-352 NELITGMQDIKLFNA
+352 NEMITGMQDIKLFNA
-367 EKLKRWSWEKV
+367 ERLKRWTWEKI
-378 QAKLFN
+378 QAKLFK
-384 TETENLKLEQVQR
+384 TDTENLKLEQVQR

-440 MQINQL
+440 TQINQL

-461 RIGEIHLKENET
+461 RIGEIHLKDNEAFND
-473 VIEENNNVFPSE
+473 EYNNVLPSI
-485 GDIVLENVN
+485 GNIILENVN

-499 VNAIPNIK
+499 VNGIPNLK
-507 NINLVIPN
+507 NINLEIPE

-546 IKLGELNL
+546 IKLGDVNL
-554 LSVSPRLWRSKIGVV
+554 LSVNPRLWRSKIGVV
-569 MQDGHLFS
+569 MQDGYIFS

-586 GEEIIDKRKLQ
+586 GEEIIDKSKVQ
-597 QSINIVNL
+597 FSSKIANL
-605 QSYIEYLPQGYN
+605 QTYIENLPQGYN
-617 TMIGPEGQGLSQGQ
+617 TIIGPEGQGLSQGQ
-631 KQRILIARAVY
+631 KQRILIARAIY
-642 KEPDF
+642 KNPDI
-647 LFFDEATSA
+647 LFFDEATSS
-656 LDTFNEM
+656 LDTYNEM

-669 KATFKNKTII
+669 KVAFKNKTII

-704 VGSHEELTF
+704 CGSHEELTF
-713 VRGAYYQL
+713 IRGAYYQL
-721 VKNTLELGY
+721 VKNTMELGF

>member
-24 VAKFYGR
+24 IARFYGR
-31 FYSLEYLREISNTGK
+31 SYSLEYLREISNTGK
-46 DGVSLLDLSEAAEI
+46 EGSSLLDLSEAAET
-60 IGLKTLAVEADI
+60 IGLKTLAVEADFL
-72 VQLQDVIPKPCI
+72 QLQDVIPKPCI

-95 YHQDSSKVWIAD
+95 YHQDESKVWISD
-107 PALGKYKLKNDE
+107 PAQGKYKLNKDE
-119 FIQKWIGEDAV
+119 FLLKWIGEEAF
-130 IDSSGIV
+130 IESSGIV
-137 LICQSTPDFYTFN
+137 LICQSTSEFYTFN
-150 GKEPQKGSWQ
+150 GKEPLKGSWQ
-160 YVSNYFKQYKAL
+160 YVFNYFKHYKAL

-202 NNNDLSFIA
+202 NNNDLPFVA

-262 DTKLPGDL
+262 DSKLPGDL

-302 VVLLFWNKAIFIIFI
+302 VVLLFWNKAIFTIFF
-317 IGSLLNITWV
+317 IGSLLNIVWV
-327 LGFMKWRKSLD
+327 LSFLKWRKRLD
-338 IKRFEYNSDNQNSI
+338 IKRFEYNSNNQNSI
-352 NELITGMQDIKLFNA
+352 NEMIAGMQDIKLFNA
-367 EKLKRWSWEKV
+367 EKLKRWSWEKI
-378 QAKLFN
+378 QAKLFY

-440 MQINQL
+440 LQINQL

-461 RIGEIHLKENET
+461 RIGEIHLKDNESVT
-473 VIEENNNVFPSE
+473 EENNSIFPSE
-485 GDIVLENVN
+485 GDILLENVY

-499 VNAIPNIK
+499 VSATPNIK
-507 NINLVIPN
+507 NINLVIPK

-532 LKILLNLYK
+532 LKILLNLYN
-541 PTEGN
+541 PTEGKL
-546 IKLGELNL
+546 KLGDLDL
-554 LSVSPRLWRSKIGVV
+554 LSVNSRLWRNKIGVV

-577 DSIAKNIAL
+577 DSIVKNIAL

-597 QSINIVNL
+597 LSIKVSNL
-605 QSYIEYLPQGYN
+605 QSYIESLPLGYN

-631 KQRILIARAVY
+631 KQRIFIARAVY

-656 LDTFNEM
+656 LDNFNEM

-669 KATFKNKTII
+669 KSTFKDKTII

-699 GEMIE
+699 GEVIE

-721 VKNTLELGY
+721 VKNTLEIGF

>member
-46 DGVSLLDLSEAAEI
+46 DGVSLLDLSEAAEL

-107 PALGKYKLKNDE
+107 PAQGKYKLNNDE
-119 FIQKWIGEDAV
+119 FIQKWIGADADV
-130 IDSSGIV
+130 ENSGIV

-150 GKEPQKGSWQ
+150 GKESQKGSWQ

-184 TLQLLFP
+184 TLQLFFP

-302 VVLLFWNKAIFIIFI
+302 VVLLFWNKAIFTIFI
-317 IGSLLNITWV
+317 IGSLLNIVWV

-352 NELITGMQDIKLFNA
+352 NEMITGMQDIKLFNA

-378 QAKLFN
+378 QARLFN

-499 VNAIPNIK
+499 VNATPNIK
-507 NINLVIPN
+507 NINLGIPN

-554 LSVSPRLWRSKIGVV
+554 LSVNPRLWRSKIGVV

-597 QSINIVNL
+597 QSINIANL
-605 QSYIEYLPQGYN
+605 QSYIEYLPLGYN

-669 KATFKNKTII
+669 KAAFKNKTII